1 MIFFGKFLYEV
12 FPVFPIQK
20 WNFIDIRC
28 NHLKEIKIMK
38 RMIELYTLYD
48 NYWTIHD
55 CLSVQKFYDIEIG
68 LDYRV
73 RHIESWPM
81 PIYLGQTKPFRFN
94 PLILCLGLIGSKDLY
109 AIQASPP
116 PLRFWCT
123 PWNRFFFDVSDDL
136 EQKEKKNF
144 LVQKIFWTC
153 KIFGY
158 FDLYA
163 IQAPSL
169 LNFGP
174 PPDIDFFDVSDD
186 L

>member
-28 NHLKEIKIMK
+28 NHLKEIEIMK

-116 PLRFWCT
+116 LFDFGAPPEIDFLSMFQMIWSKKK
-123 PWNRFFFDVSDDL
+123 FF
-136 EQKEKKNF
+136 F
-144 LVQKIFWTC
+144 LVQKNFWTC
-153 KIFGY
+153 KIFQGIFFLENVRKVPY
-158 FDLYA
+158 RVRKLPET
-163 IQAPSL
+163 APQ
-169 LNFGP
+169 
-174 PPDIDFFDVSDD
+174 V
-186 L
+186 